1 MTRLAFASLA
11 LLAACQSGGEA
22 NNQTA
27 NAAAPASATETPT
40 ATAERLVR
48 ARLGATGEIRLTEA
62 NAGTHDGVSVVCGAY
77 TQGSARHRYIVV
89 NGEDVFVE
97 PEMGPGEMARAV
109 TEFCGDGERG

>member
-22 NNQTA
+22 NNQAA
-27 NAAAPASATETPT
+27 NAAAPAAAPETPA

-48 ARLGATGEIRLTEA
+48 ARVGSSGEVSFAQA
-62 NAGTHDGVSVVCGAY
+62 NARTHEGVSVVCGAY
-77 TQGSARHRYIVV
+77 TQGSTRHRYIVV
-89 NGEDVFVE
+89 NGEDVFIE